1 MSSQTVWKLAEKLY
15 LIALTPPLR
24 GFDRFIGIWLHT
36 GPPAFLVDV
45 GPAATSASLL
55 RALGDLGIRHLDYL
69 LLTHIHID
77 HAGGIGEV
85 AAAFPHAKVVGHARG
100 LPHLIQPDRLWEGSV
115 RSLGPTA
122 EAYGAISAVAP
133 DRVMDA
139 ATLDDPRIRIIP
151 TPGHSPHHLSYAVD
165 DILFAGE
172 AGGVCLATCHL
183 EPYMRPATPPRFFL
197 DVALGS
203 LDRLIAQGMPKIAYS
218 HFGLYAEAQ
227 VLLQSHRRQ
236 LLLWE
241 RIIGQALT
249 DTETDSLPR
258 VCLNRLL
265 DEDSRLTAY
274 PAMTTQERS
283 REEGFLRNSI
293 QGFIGYLQRTPV
305 EAPGGELK
313 TTPTNRSKRR
323 NLSLPDA

>member
-1 MSSQTVWKLAEKLY
+1 MSSQTIWKLAQKLY
-15 LIALTPPLR
+15 LIALKPPLQ
-24 GFDRFIGIWLHT
+24 GFDKFIGIWLYT

-55 RALGDLGIRHLDYL
+55 KALGDLGIRHLDYL

-85 AAAFPHAKVVGHARG
+85 AAAFPHAQVVGHARG
-100 LPHLIQPDRLWEGSV
+100 LPHLIQPNRLWEGSL

-139 ATLDDPRIRIIP
+139 AILDDPRIRIIL
-151 TPGHSPHHLSYAVD
+151 TPGHSPHHISYAVD

-203 LDRLIAQGMPKIAYS
+203 LDRLIALNPSKIAYS
-218 HFGLYAEAQ
+218 HFGLFPKAPN
-227 VLLQSHRRQ
+227 LLLSHRRQ

-241 RIIGQALT
+241 EVIGRALPT
-249 DTETDSLPR
+249 AGKENATRD
-258 VCLNRLL
+258 CLERLL
-265 DEDSRLTAY
+265 AEDTRLEAY
-274 PAMTTQERS
+274 LTMADQEKN
-283 REEGFLRNSI
+283 REKGFLENSI
-293 QGFIGYLQRTPV
+293 RGFIGYIQETPGRPSCHSR
-305 EAPGGELK
+305 A
-313 TTPTNRSKRR
+313 
-323 NLSLPDA
+323 